1 MGSTVEEEEKA
12 EPKKRRTRKKKTTPL
27 FDDSGN
33 KAEEQETP
41 KPKKYKSTLLFDY
54 LANIL
59 TEKSETKFNYHV
71 ESDEFPTSFEGFMVL
86 KFLSMH
92 KSQAVRNVI
101 FANQIAL
108 ERMNGRHLYRFLLQ
122 NVPKQ
127 YSPFIKYIKPSTDK
141 EKK

>member
-1 MGSTVEEEEKA
+1 MINYSMGSTVEKA
-12 EPKKRRTRKKKTTPL
+12 APKKRRSKRQTAL
-27 FDDSGN
+27 FDETES
-33 KAEEQETP
+33 KVESAQEDP

-59 TEKSETKFNYHV
+59 TEKSLEKFNFHV

-92 KSQAVRNVI
+92 KSPAVRNVI
-101 FANQIAL
+101 FANQLAL

-127 YSPFIKYIKPSTDK
+127 YSPFIKYIKPSTGK
-141 EKK
+141 EK

>member
-1 MGSTVEEEEKA
+1 MGATVEKTET
-12 EPKKRRTRKKKTTPL
+12 KKRRSRKQTSL
-27 FDDSGN
+27 FDENADN
-33 KAEEQETP
+33 VETAKQEDP

-59 TEKSETKFNYHV
+59 TEKSEKKFNYHV

-92 KSQAVRNVI
+92 KSPAVRNVI

-127 YSPFIKYIKPSTDK
+127 YSPFIKYIKPSTGK
-141 EKK
+141 EK